1 MFTDV
6 IYTNITYFKLQVS
19 VPLLFI
25 KLSLF
30 FFIELFSILHLSNF
44 CFQKRLP
51 KFTQKS
57 FLKHLIFYKIS
68 LVYLLNASC
77 TARINIPAQSVQ
89 PSGITSRLKPSILV
103 GIPLSSAV
111 ILISAILSGPI
122 F

>member
-77 TARINIPAQSVQ
+77 TASISIPAQSVQ

>member
-77 TARINIPAQSVQ
+77 TASINIPAQSVQ
-89 PSGITSRLKPSILV
+89 PSGITSRLKPSISV

>member
-1 MFTDV
+1 MFTEV

-77 TARINIPAQSVQ
+77 TASINIPAQSVQ

>member
-68 LVYLLNASC
+68 LVYLLNTSC
-77 TARINIPAQSVQ
+77 TASINIPAQSVQ

>member
-111 ILISAILSGPI
+111 ILISEILSGPI

>member
-19 VPLLFI
+19 VSLLFI

-77 TARINIPAQSVQ
+77 TASINIPAQSVQ

>member
-30 FFIELFSILHLSNF
+30 FFIELLSILQLSNF

-77 TARINIPAQSVQ
+77 TASINIPAQSVQ

>member
-30 FFIELFSILHLSNF
+30 FFIEIFSILHLSNF

-77 TARINIPAQSVQ
+77 TASINIPAQSVQ

>member
-6 IYTNITYFKLQVS
+6 IYTNMAYFKLQVS
-19 VPLLFI
+19 VSLLFI

-30 FFIELFSILHLSNF
+30 FFIELFSILYLSNF

>member
-77 TARINIPAQSVQ
+77 TASINIPAQSVQ
-89 PSGITSRLKPSILV
+89 PSGITSRLKPSISV

-111 ILISAILSGPI
+111 ILFSAILSGPI

>member
-51 KFTQKS
+51 KFTQMS

-77 TARINIPAQSVQ
+77 TASINIPAQSVQ
-89 PSGITSRLKPSILV
+89 PSGITSRLKPSISV

>member
-30 FFIELFSILHLSNF
+30 FFIELFSILHLPNF

-77 TARINIPAQSVQ
+77 TASINIPAQSVQ

>member
-89 PSGITSRLKPSILV
+89 PSGITSRLKPSISV

>member
-77 TARINIPAQSVQ
+77 TASINIPAQSVQ
-89 PSGITSRLKPSILV
+89 PSGITSRLKPSISV

-111 ILISAILSGPI
+111 ILISAILSDPI

>member
-77 TARINIPAQSVQ
+77 TASINIPAQSVQ
-89 PSGITSRLKPSILV
+89 PTGITSRLKPSILV

>member
-77 TARINIPAQSVQ
+77 TAMINIPAQSVQ

>member
-44 CFQKRLP
+44 CFQKRLT

>member
-77 TARINIPAQSVQ
+77 TASINIPAQSVQ

-111 ILISAILSGPI
+111 ILISAILSVPI

>member
-57 FLKHLIFYKIS
+57 CLKHLIFYKIS

-77 TARINIPAQSVQ
+77 TASINIPAQSVQ

>member
-19 VPLLFI
+19 VPPLFI

-77 TARINIPAQSVQ
+77 TASINIPAQSVQ

>member
-77 TARINIPAQSVQ
+77 TASINIPAQSVQ

-111 ILISAILSGPI
+111 ILISEILSGPI

>member
-77 TARINIPAQSVQ
+77 TASINIPAQSVQ

-103 GIPLSSAV
+103 GIPLSYEV

>member
-77 TARINIPAQSVQ
+77 TASINIPAQSVQ

>member
-77 TARINIPAQSVQ
+77 TASINIPAQSVQ

-111 ILISAILSGPI
+111 ISISAILSGAI

>member
-30 FFIELFSILHLSNF
+30 FFIELFSILDLSNF

-77 TARINIPAQSVQ
+77 TASINIPAQSVQ
-89 PSGITSRLKPSILV
+89 PSGITSRLKPSISV

>member
-77 TARINIPAQSVQ
+77 TASINIPAQSVQ

-122 F
+122 L

>member
-30 FFIELFSILHLSNF
+30 FYIELFSILHLSNF

-77 TARINIPAQSVQ
+77 TASINIPAQSVQ
-89 PSGITSRLKPSILV
+89 PSGITSRLKPSISV